1 MYVPMA
7 QQASMPTSQGHRAR
21 AAARLF
27 IAPHEQDEH
36 AREDHLEVDEEV
48 DRVLEVVVLAHLV
61 LVDHLLRV
69 VRDVQREQ
77 AEAAVPVSGK

>member
-1 MYVPMA
+1 MHVPMA
-7 QQASMPTSQGHRAR
+7 QHAHITRPPRPRGRG
-21 AAARLF
+21 RLF
-27 IAPHEQDEH
+27 VAPHEQDEH